1 MSAWTFGSTDSE
13 FPYRRRLF
21 PKNSD
26 RALTHVRILF
36 LPRYGPQ
43 GASSRYRIWQ
53 YVPLFQRAGHDVEV
67 QPLLE
72 DGYLEELYTA
82 GRRGWKWLAA
92 GYVRRLLGTARMR
105 RFDAIICEQEIW
117 PFLPDFIEALAER
130 LSRRF
135 FVDYDDAAYANYA
148 RWPMFRTKISR
159 VMAVAEAV
167 VVGNSY
173 LAAYARQFARRVSVI
188 PTVVDLARYPRHRDR
203 AADDAVRVA
212 WIGTPV
218 TARLL
223 KPLMPVMER
232 LQTQHPRLSFCFI
245 GAGDGFLRNGL
256 RAEIVQWSEQ
266 TETDQLSKC
275 DIGIMPLPD
284 DEFMRGKCGLKLIQ
298 YMASSLP
305 VVASPV
311 GVNREIVEEGTNGFL
326 AVTGDEWFEKLD
338 SLVRHPELRLRLGEA
353 GRTKVESSYTLEHGF
368 AKWQETLEESPIA
381 AGAKHIASY
390 TVDV

>member
-1 MSAWTFGSTDSE
+1 M
-13 FPYRRRLF
+13 
-21 PKNSD
+21 
-26 RALTHVRILF
+26 RILF

-53 YVPLFQRAGHDVEV
+53 YVPLFQRAGHEVEV
-67 QPLLE
+67 QPLVG
-72 DGYLEELYTA
+72 DGYLEELYSA

-92 GYVRRLLGTARMR
+92 GYARRLISAARVR
-105 RFDAIICEQEIW
+105 RFDAVICEQEIW
-117 PFLPDFIEALAER
+117 PFLPDFLEVFVER

-135 FVDYDDAAYANYA
+135 FVDYDDAAYANYS
-148 RWPMFRTKISR
+148 RSPILRRKISR
-159 VMAVAEAV
+159 VMAAADTV

-173 LAAYARQFARRVSVI
+173 LAAYARQFARRVYVI
-188 PTVVDLARYPRHRDR
+188 PTVVDLARYPRRRDC
-203 AADDAVRVA
+203 AADGTIRVA

-223 KPLMPVMER
+223 KPLIPVMER
-232 LQTQHPRLSFCFI
+232 LQAEHPRLSFCFI

-256 RAEIVQWSEQ
+256 RVAVAQWSEQ
-266 TETDQLSKC
+266 TETDLLSTC

-298 YMASSLP
+298 YMGCGLP

-311 GVNREIVEEGTNGFL
+311 GVNREIVEEGRNGFL
-326 AVTGDEWFEKLD
+326 AATDDEWFEKLD
-338 SLVRHPELRLRLGEA
+338 RLVRRPELRLSLGEA

-368 AKWQETLEESPIA
+368 AKWQEVLVEGCVT
-381 AGAKHIASY
+381 AGAKDIASY
-390 TVDV
+390 TVEV